1 MSSYRARQLACRE
14 RREHERLCRATT
26 VIQRWWRR
34 QRLGQAQ
41 RTEYLRM
48 REATVM
54 LQAAWRGYLARK
66 DARVICAKW
75 SLSIVIYLLSMDLVL
90 NPGM

>member
-14 RREHERLCRATT
+14 RRECERLCRATT

-41 RTEYLRM
+41 RTEYIRM
-48 REATVM
+48 RKATVT

-66 DARVICAKW
+66 DARVICTK
-75 SLSIVIYLLSMDLVL
+75 
-90 NPGM
+90 